1 MGGQA
6 NARRL
11 LGAAA
16 LSLTTMAAA
25 SGVLAPTAASAAE
38 QTQPAT
44 VAAAP
49 FHKIELSTV
58 DQAVTGAFFK
68 YAPTAFLK
76 RG

>member
-38 QTQPAT
+38 QSEPAT

-49 FHKIELSTV
+49 FLKVEVGAI
-58 DQAVTGAFFK
+58 DQALPGAFFK